1 MAPRLPLSILRTSH
15 STTARVRAVCGG
27 KMKIVRS
34 LAAVAALACFPVTPS
49 QAESDPQDAVIVTA
63 TRTALS
69 ADNAL
74 APVTIITRQDIERSQ
89 AQSVAELIQGLP
101 GIGISVSGG
110 HGKQTSVFLR
120 GTGRGHVLLLIDGV
134 KSGSATDGAPAWEFL
149 PVSEIDR
156 IEIVRGPRSSLYGS
170 EALGGV
176 IQIFTRKGKGPAQW
190 QATAGAGSRQFNEIG
205 GGVSGSYADG
215 WYSLHVNR
223 FATRG
228 FDARQPVVEFGTS
241 VDQPDRDGLN
251 NRSMSARW
259 GYRFDKG
266 TEIELH
272 ALRAEGN
279 TEFDAAGNDEEDFVL
294 EASGAKLQFQPAA
307 WWNMALNYGRSLDH
321 RRDFQSSGSLPE
333 DRFNTTHQQ
342 WSWQNDL
349 ALADAHL
356 LTLGY
361 DYSRDRVGGTVD
373 YARKSRD
380 NRGIFGQY
388 QAKFEKQDA
397 SLSLRHDTNEQ
408 FGGHNTGNATWGYAL
423 AERLRLI
430 ASYGTAFR
438 APTFNDLYFPDF
450 MGFPTSNPNLQP
462 EKSRTSEIG
471 LKGHADEWNW
481 SLFGFYTKI
490 ENLIAL
496 DAAFIPQ
503 NVNSATIKGI
513 ETEAAINVGKWKLQG
528 GITLLDP
535 RDEETDNWLAHRSR
549 KSAKLDV
556 NHRGGDLEMGVGV
569 IARGPSFDDAANT
582 KRLGGYSVIDLHAQK
597 ILAKDWRLRAR
608 IENLLNKE
616 YQTVQ
621 SYNSPSRGFFI
632 TLAYQSSQP

>member
-1 MAPRLPLSILRTSH
+1 MKD
-15 STTARVRAVCGG
+15 VRC
-27 KMKIVRS
+27 
-34 LAAVAALACFPVTPS
+34 LAAIAALACFPSLPAYA
-49 QAESDPQDAVIVTA
+49 QPDPEDAVIVTA
-63 TRTALS
+63 TRTPLN
-69 ADNAL
+69 ADIAL
-74 APVTIITRQDIERSQ
+74 APVTIITREDIERSQ

-101 GIGISVSGG
+101 GVGISVSGG

-134 KSGSATDGAPAWEFL
+134 KAGSATDGAPAWEFL
-149 PVSEIDR
+149 PVSEIER

-176 IQIFTRKGKGPAQW
+176 IQVFTRKGKGRTQW
-190 QATAGAGSRQFNEIG
+190 QATAGAGSRRSNEIG
-205 GGVSGSYADG
+205 GGVSGSHNDG

-241 VDQPDRDGLN
+241 VDQPDRDGLD
-251 NRSMSARW
+251 NRSVSARW

-294 EASGAKLQFQPAA
+294 EASGASLQLQPAS
-307 WWNMALNYGRSLDH
+307 WWNTALNYGRSLDH
-321 RRDFQSSGSLPE
+321 RRDFQSAGSLPE

-397 SLSLRHDTNEQ
+397 SVSMRHDTNEQ
-408 FGGHNTGNATWGYAL
+408 FGGHNTGSVAWGYAL

-430 ASYGTAFR
+430 VSYGTAFR

-450 MGFPTSNPNLQP
+450 MGFPTSNPDLQP

-471 LKGHADEWNW
+471 LKGHAGELSW

-503 NVNSATIKGI
+503 NINQAVIKGI
-513 ETEAAINVGKWKLQG
+513 ETEAGITMEKWKLHG

-535 RDEETDNWLAHRSR
+535 RDERTDNWLAHRSR
-549 KSAKLDV
+549 KSAKLNLD
-556 NHRGGDLEMGVGV
+556 HRDGGLEVGMGI
-569 IARGPSFDDAANT
+569 IARGPSFDDTANT
-582 KRLGGYSVIDLHAQK
+582 RRLGGYSVVDLHAQK
-597 ILAKDWRLRAR
+597 TLSRDWLLRAR
-608 IENLLNKE
+608 IKNLLDKE

-621 SYNSPSRGFFI
+621 SYNSPSRGVFV
-632 TLAYQSSQP
+632 TVTYQSSRP

>member
-1 MAPRLPLSILRTSH
+1 MKD
-15 STTARVRAVCGG
+15 VRC
-27 KMKIVRS
+27 
-34 LAAVAALACFPVTPS
+34 LAAIAALTCFPSLPAYA
-49 QAESDPQDAVIVTA
+49 QPDPEDAVIVTA
-63 TRTALS
+63 TRTPLN
-69 ADNAL
+69 ADIAL
-74 APVTIITRQDIERSQ
+74 APVTIITREDIERSQ

-101 GIGISVSGG
+101 GVGISVSGG

-120 GTGRGHVLLLIDGV
+120 GTGRGHALLLIDGV
-134 KSGSATDGAPAWEFL
+134 KAGSATDGAPAWEFL
-149 PVSEIDR
+149 PVSEIER

-176 IQIFTRKGKGPAQW
+176 IQVFTRKGKGKAQW
-190 QATAGAGSRQFNEIG
+190 QATAGAGSRQSNEIG
-205 GGVSGSYADG
+205 GGVSGSYNDG

-223 FATRG
+223 FATHG
-228 FDARQPVVEFGTS
+228 FDARQPVIEFGTS
-241 VDQPDRDGLN
+241 VDQPDRDGLD
-251 NRSMSARW
+251 NRSVSARW
-259 GYRFDKG
+259 GYRFGKG
-266 TEIELH
+266 TEIEIH

-294 EASGAKLQFQPAA
+294 EASGAKFQFQPAA
-307 WWNMALNYGRSLDH
+307 WWNTALNYGRSLDQ
-321 RRDFQSSGSLPE
+321 RRDFQGAGSLPE

-388 QAKFEKQDA
+388 QAKFEKQDV
-397 SLSLRHDTNEQ
+397 SVSMRHDTNEQ
-408 FGGHNTGNATWGYAL
+408 FGGHNTGSAAWGYAL

-430 ASYGTAFR
+430 LSHGTAFR

-471 LKGHADEWNW
+471 LKGHAGELSW

-503 NVNSATIKGI
+503 NINQAVIKGI
-513 ETEAAINVGKWKLQG
+513 ETEAGITMEKWKLHG

-535 RDEETDNWLAHRSR
+535 RDEQTDNWLAHRNR
-549 KSAKLDV
+549 KSTKLNLD
-556 NHRGGDLEMGVGV
+556 HRDGGLEVGVGI
-569 IARGPSFDDAANT
+569 IARGPSFDDTANT
-582 KRLGGYSVIDLHAQK
+582 RRLGGYSVVDLHAQK
-597 ILAKDWRLRAR
+597 TLSRDWLLRAR
-608 IENLLNKE
+608 IENLLDKE

-621 SYNSPSRGFFI
+621 SYNSPSRGVFI
-632 TLAYQSSQP
+632 TVTYQSSRP